1 MDEEIEDIFSEEDKI
16 KFNLNSLDYKDKKYF
31 YAYACYER
39 IKTKVDKFDNQTISN
54 FDRLFKNIGDLKK

>member
-1 MDEEIEDIFSEEDKI
+1 MKKLKIFFQKKI
-16 KFNLNSLDYKDKKYF
+16 KKFNLNSLDYRDKKYF
-31 YAYACYER
+31 YAYVCYER